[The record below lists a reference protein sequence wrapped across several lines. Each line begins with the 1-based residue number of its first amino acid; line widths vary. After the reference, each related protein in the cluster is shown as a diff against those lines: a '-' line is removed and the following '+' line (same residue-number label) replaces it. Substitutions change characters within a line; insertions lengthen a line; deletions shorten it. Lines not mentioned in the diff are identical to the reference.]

1 MSVLYFS
8 VYWEENQLFQQL
20 FVAVSHSVASTVKH
34 ALSIWLSIL
43 VFSNHITILSAT
55 GTALVFVG
63 VFLYNKARQ
72 IQRKSLQ
79 AAAAEQSHKALLRN
93 HSYQAGQ

>member
-1 MSVLYFS
+1 MYV
-8 VYWEENQLFQQL
+8 QQL
-20 FVAVSHSVASTVKH
+20 FAIVSHSVASTVKH

-72 IQRKSLQ
+72 SQRKLLQ
-79 AAAAEQSHKALLRN
+79 AMAAEQSHKSLLKD
-93 HSYQAGQ
+93 HSFQAAQ